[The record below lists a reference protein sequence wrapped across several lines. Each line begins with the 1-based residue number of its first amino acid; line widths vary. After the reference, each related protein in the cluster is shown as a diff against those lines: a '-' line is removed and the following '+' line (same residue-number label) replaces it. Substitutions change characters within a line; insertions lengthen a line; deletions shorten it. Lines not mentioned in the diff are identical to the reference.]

1 MPRPENERV
10 MTEKLLEFQ
19 YKTSEPVTALRTR
32 IYDCVEGISL
42 GFEHYDETHS
52 KGPGLY
58 VAIISNRSVAPF
70 AEPMGSNR
78 WPTETCPVIDETT
91 DTFYPAAK
99 TVAGSQDGGVCVG
112 VDGTILEQMVRFKN
126 VRDDE
131 LPAGVSVSD
140 LEYADWMGA
149 RHMSAYETSLRPD
162 VVTTITLS
170 EETGRITVFE
180 DGEYETIPRS
190 RIGDPWRGKGSG
202 DTEQ

>member
-1 MPRPENERV
+1 
-10 MTEKLLEFQ
+10 MTEQSLEFQ
-19 YKTSEPVTALRTR
+19 DTTNGPMTALTPRLC
-32 IYDCVEGISL
+32 DCIEEISL
-42 GFEHYDETHS
+42 EFEHYDEARS

-58 VAIISNRSVAPF
+58 MAIISNRSVAPF

-91 DTFYPAAK
+91 DAFPPALK
-99 TVAGSQDGGVCVG
+99 TVAESQDGGVCVG
-112 VDGTILEQMVRFKN
+112 VDGTVLKQMVRFKN

-131 LPAGVSVSD
+131 LPAGESVSD

-170 EETGRITVFE
+170 EETGRLTVFE
-180 DGEYETIPRS
+180 DGEYDTVPRS
-190 RIGDPWRGKGSG
+190 QIGKPWRGQESNEPKG
-202 DTEQ
+202 